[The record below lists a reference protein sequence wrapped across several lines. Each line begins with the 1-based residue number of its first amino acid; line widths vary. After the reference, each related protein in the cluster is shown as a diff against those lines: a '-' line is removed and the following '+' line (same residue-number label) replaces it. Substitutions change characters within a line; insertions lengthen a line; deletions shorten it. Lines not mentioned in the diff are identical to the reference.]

1 MDHIVVTR
9 VPPGDAVHRLSEQF
23 STWVWDEDRAI
34 PRGALVERIGDADGL
49 YCMLTDPV
57 DEDLLDLAPGLRVVS
72 SMAVGVDNIDL
83 EACRRRGIAV
93 GHTPDVL
100 TDSTADLAWA
110 ILMAA
115 SRRIPEGVATVATG
129 EWGPWQPDFQ
139 LSLDVSGSTLGIIG
153 MGRIGQAIAQR
164 AEGFAMDVVYTS
176 RSVVDGVTARRV
188 DLTTLLN
195 VSDHVVVAV
204 PLTAETR
211 HLIGAAELAAMKQSA
226 NLVNIAR
233 GPIVDSA
240 ALYDALTTAQIRCA
254 ALDVTDPE
262 PLPGDHPLV
271 GLPNCLIVPHIGSAT
286 LRTRIAMADLAAD
299 NLIAGLAGE
308 EMPARVV

>member
-9 VPPGDAVHRLSEQF
+9 MPPGDAVRRLSEQF

-49 YCMLTDPV
+49 YCMLTDPI

-115 SRRIPEGVATVATG
+115 SRRIPEGIANVATG

-153 MGRIGQAIAQR
+153 MGRIGQAITRR

-176 RSVVDGVTARRV
+176 RSPVDGVTARRV
-188 DLTTLLN
+188 DLATLLSL
-195 VSDHVVVAV
+195 SDHVVVAV

-211 HLIGAAELAAMKQSA
+211 HLIGDAELAAMKQSA
-226 NLVNIAR
+226 NLVNVAR

-240 ALYDALTTAQIRCA
+240 ALYDALTTGQIRCA

-308 EMPARVV
+308 EMPARVA